1 MKRFGQ
7 FTLAVVIAGLVAGAS
22 AQERKL
28 IPPIRGEA
36 LLEITKPNTK
46 VSGTEVV
53 TVIVARN
60 PATSGAIAGLK
71 VEEQWFDKKRNP
83 VTGDT
88 YRHPR
93 PLRAGEI
100 VTITLRSPKNAAM
113 DTNRYQFTHANGT
126 IKVETV
132 AKIEVPKDPA
142 APATPTK
149 K

>member
-7 FTLAVVIAGLVAGAS
+7 FTMAVLIAGLVAGAA

-36 LLEITKPNTK
+36 ALDITKPNTK
-46 VSGTEVV
+46 IQGNQVV

-71 VEEQWFDKKRNP
+71 VEEQWYDKKRNP

-93 PLRAGEI
+93 PLRAGEV
-100 VTITLRSPKNAAM
+100 VTITLRSPRNPNM
-113 DTNRYQFTHANGT
+113 DTNQYQFSHANGT
-126 IKVETV
+126 IKTTIVP
-132 AKIEVPKDPA
+132 KIEGA
-142 APATPTK
+142 TPATPK
-149 K
+149 

>member
-1 MKRFGQ
+1 MSMTRFGQ
-7 FTLAVVIAGLVAGAS
+7 FTLAVAVAGLAGGVS

-36 LLEITKPNTK
+36 VLEITKPNTK
-46 VSGTEVV
+46 LSGTEVV

-60 PATSGAIAGLK
+60 PATTGAIAGLK
-71 VEEQWFDKKRNP
+71 VEEQWYDKKQNP

-93 PLRAGEI
+93 PLRAGEV
-100 VTITLRSPKNAAM
+100 VTITLRSPRNPAM

-126 IKVETV
+126 IKVNT
-132 AKIEVPKDPA
+132 VPKIDVPRA
-142 APATPTK
+142 TAPK
-149 K
+149 

>member
-7 FTLAVVIAGLVAGAS
+7 FMSAVVVAGLVSGAA

-36 LLEITKPNTK
+36 ILDITKPNTK
-46 VSGTEVV
+46 ISGTEVV
-53 TVIVARN
+53 TVIIARN

-71 VEEQWFDKKRNP
+71 VEEQWYDKKRNP

-100 VTITLRSPKNAAM
+100 VTITLRSPRNANM
-113 DTNRYQFTHANGT
+113 DTNQFQFSHANGV
-126 IKVETV
+126 IKANIVP
-132 AKIEVPKDPA
+132 KIEVPPSA
-142 APATPTK
+142 ATPPAK
-149 K
+149 KQ